1 MSADLTHEHPSAVFV
16 RFLIDADCS
25 PGLLSRLLQPYARR
39 DLVPDRMWSH
49 RAGDTMHV
57 EIAMEAMP
65 AEAVTWSRAIFRK
78 LSGCAASRGWCVP
91 ACARWPD
98 GPVALAFA
106 PSRPA
111 ALAVRPA

>member
-1 MSADLTHEHPSAVFV
+1 MSADTTPEQPSTLFV
-16 RFLIDADCS
+16 RFLLDADVS

-65 AEAVTWSRAIFRK
+65 AEVVHLVEGNLSQVVGVRGVSRI
-78 LSGCAASRGWCVP
+78 
-91 ACARWPD
+91 ARPCLRQ
-98 GPVALAFA
+98 VA
-106 PSRPA
+106 
-111 ALAVRPA
+111 